1 MNTTLRASLAAGIS
15 LILLASCSSEPMQ
28 LDGGPPHQGETTL
41 GEAEGESTGL
51 MLFQVIPIGQNERF
65 GVAYENALKKQPG
78 ATRIANATISE
89 NWFWAYILNGYS
101 FKVKGLAV
109 K

>member
-1 MNTTLRASLAAGIS
+1 MRTKCFTLAAGVS
-15 LILLASCSSEPMQ
+15 LILSTSCVSEP
-28 LDGGPPHQGETTL
+28 LAIDGGPPRQGETTL

-65 GVAYENALKKQPG
+65 RVAYENALQKHPG
-78 ATRIANATISE
+78 ATRIAGATISE
-89 NWFWAYILNGYS
+89 SWFWAYILNGYS